1 MTADS
6 GEPMRRARRLDSQNK
21 AALVLA
27 ATDAALTR
35 AGQITISGVA
45 RDAGVGRKF
54 IYDHPDL
61 KAQIELKAIQ
71 ATTRYAN
78 DMTSAARVTAASLR
92 AELANT
98 RAQNHRLNSQ
108 LRAVENRLSQTEG
121 ARIVADD
128 LLPDAMIASLADQK
142 LARRNVELE
151 QQLFEAQEALLR
163 TAEELEAA
171 RTINRELMQR
181 ANRPAPDT
189 GPPASR
195 TALATNSKRRR
206 PAE

>member
-6 GEPMRRARRLDSQNK
+6 GGPMRRARRLDSQNK

-61 KAQIELKAIQ
+61 KAQIELKAVR
-71 ATTRYAN
+71 ATTRHAN
-78 DMTSAARVTAASLR
+78 DMTSAAQVTAASLR

-108 LRAVENRLSQTEG
+108 LRAVENRLHKQQG
-121 ARIVADD
+121 ARLVADN
-128 LLPDAMIASLADQK
+128 LLPDAIIASLADQQ

-163 TAEELEAA
+163 TAEELDAA

-181 ANRPAPDT
+181 ANRPASDT
-189 GPPASR
+189 GPPAPR
-195 TALATNSKRRR
+195 TATNANRRR

>member
-1 MTADS
+1 MTAER

-35 AGQITISGVA
+35 AGRVTISGVA

-61 KAQIELKAIQ
+61 RAQIELKAIQ
-71 ATTRYAN
+71 ATTRHAG
-78 DMTSAARVTAASLR
+78 DMTSAAQVTAASLR
-92 AELANT
+92 AELANS

-121 ARIVADD
+121 ARMVADD
-128 LLPDAMIASLADQK
+128 LLPDAIIASLADQQ

-151 QQLFEAQEALLR
+151 HQLFEAQEALLR

-171 RTINRELMQR
+171 RTINRELLQR
-181 ANRPAPDT
+181 ANRPAPDA
-189 GPPASR
+189 GPPAPR
-195 TALATNSKRRR
+195 TAPATRRRR
-206 PAE
+206 PVE

>member
-1 MTADS
+1 MTADR

-27 ATDAALTR
+27 ATDAALIR
-35 AGQITISGVA
+35 AGRVTVSGVA

-61 KAQIELKAIQ
+61 RAQIELKAIQ
-71 ATTRYAN
+71 ATTRHAG

-92 AELANT
+92 AELANS

-121 ARIVADD
+121 ARMVADD
-128 LLPDAMIASLADQK
+128 LLPDAIIASLADQQ

-151 QQLFEAQEALLR
+151 HQLFEAQEALLR

-181 ANRPAPDT
+181 ANRPAPDA
-189 GPPASR
+189 GLPAPR
-195 TALATNSKRRR
+195 TAPATKRRR
-206 PAE
+206 PVE

>member
-6 GEPMRRARRLDSQNK
+6 GEPMRRARRLDSLNK

-27 ATDAALTR
+27 AADAALIR
-35 AGQITISGVA
+35 AGRITISGVA

-61 KAQIELKAIQ
+61 KTQIELKAIQ
-71 ATTRYAN
+71 ATTRHAN

-98 RAQNHRLNSQ
+98 RAQNHRLNCQ
-108 LRAVENRLSQTEG
+108 LRAAENRLSQAEG
-121 ARIVADD
+121 VRIVADD
-128 LLPDAMIASLADQK
+128 LLPDAVIASLADQQ
-142 LARRNVELE
+142 LAQRNIELE

-171 RTINRELMQR
+171 RTINRELMQH
-181 ANRPAPDT
+181 ANQPARDT
-189 GPPASR
+189 GPPVPCSAP
-195 TALATNSKRRR
+195 ATNSKRRR
-206 PAE
+206 PVE

>member
-1 MTADS
+1 
-6 GEPMRRARRLDSQNK
+6 MRHARRLDSQNK

-35 AGQITISGVA
+35 GGHLSIAGVA

-71 ATTRYAN
+71 ATQRQTSH
-78 DMTSAARVTAASLR
+78 MTSAAQVTAASLR
-92 AELANT
+92 AELANS
-98 RAQNHRLNSQ
+98 RAQNHRLNNQ
-108 LRAVENRLSQTEG
+108 LRALENRLSHAEG
-121 ARIVADD
+121 ARLVADN
-128 LLPDAMIASLADQK
+128 LLPDSMIAELADRQ
-142 LARRNVELE
+142 LAQRNTELE
-151 QQLFEAQEALLR
+151 QQLIDAQDELR
-163 TAEELEAA
+163 RTTEELDAA
-171 RTINRELMQR
+171 RSINRELMQR

-189 GPPASR
+189 RSPAPR
-195 TALATNSKRRR
+195 TALATNSKRKA

>member
-1 MTADS
+1 
-6 GEPMRRARRLDSQNK
+6 MRHARRLDSQNK
-21 AALVLA
+21 ATLVIA

-35 AGQITISGVA
+35 TGHLSIAGVA

-71 ATTRYAN
+71 ATQRQAN
-78 DMTSAARVTAASLR
+78 GMTSAARVTTASLR
-92 AELANT
+92 AELANS
-98 RAQNHRLNSQ
+98 RAHNQRLNNQ
-108 LRAVENRLSQTEG
+108 LRALENRLSQTEG
-121 ARIVADD
+121 ARLVADN
-128 LLPDAMIASLADQK
+128 LLPDGIIAELADRQ
-142 LARRNVELE
+142 LAERNTELE
-151 QQLFEAQEALLR
+151 HQLFDAQEELR
-163 TAEELEAA
+163 RATEELDAA

-189 GPPASR
+189 ASR
-195 TALATNSKRRR
+195 GPLTVVATKPKRKR